1 MVYPVFAWQ
10 VGDETE
16 MAKMAKVKQKAIK
29 TPTGEWMY
37 VSFRAHPEELASFQE
52 VAGKLD
58 RTVSWWVRDV
68 LNREVARQLALRN
81 EGKGISDEKT
91 NGETQTVG
99 LAELSPDRA

>member
-1 MVYPVFAWQ
+1 MV
-10 VGDETE
+10 
-16 MAKMAKVKQKAIK
+16 KMAKVKQKAIK

-68 LNREVARQLALRN
+68 LNREVARQRGEYETPN
-81 EGKGISDEKT
+81 ENLDQ
-91 NGETQTVG
+91 NLPVG
-99 LAELSPDRA
+99 LV